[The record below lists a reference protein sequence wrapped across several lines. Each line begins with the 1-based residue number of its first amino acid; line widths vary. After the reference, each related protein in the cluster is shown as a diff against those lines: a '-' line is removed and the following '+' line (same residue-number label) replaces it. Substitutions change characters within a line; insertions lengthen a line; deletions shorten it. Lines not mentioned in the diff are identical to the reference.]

1 MWWWRGIKT
10 CERVVDQLLDDDA
23 RSGRRGR
30 IQNWCRARSRYV
42 THRDGSKPRSIDEV
56 LQKVEEQTGKEGR
69 AAFEKF
75 LAKAMRP
82 SDCVTLPTGMDP
94 SRAPSMRSSRSVIQ

>member
-1 MWWWRGIKT
+1 
-10 CERVVDQLLDDDA
+10 L
-23 RSGRRGR
+23 
-30 IQNWCRARSRYV
+30 RYV
-42 THRDGSKPRSIDEV
+42 THRNGSKPRSIDEV

-75 LAKAMRP
+75 LAKAMRS